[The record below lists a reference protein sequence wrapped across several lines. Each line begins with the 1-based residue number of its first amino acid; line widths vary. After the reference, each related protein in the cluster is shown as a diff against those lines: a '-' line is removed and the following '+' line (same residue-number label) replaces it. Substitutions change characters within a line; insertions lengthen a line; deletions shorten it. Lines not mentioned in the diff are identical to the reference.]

1 MDFQTI
7 RQVSLGFG
15 ISRRMLCYYEEI
27 GLLTSRRVDDYAYRV
42 YDDAAIKQLQQII
55 ILRKLQI
62 PIRQIKTILVNQNA
76 VETIEIFRQNI
87 EELDERIT
95 AMSTLKSIL
104 ARFVSELQEKADV
117 CLKLDL
123 LNDKTMITVIGSLPF
138 PKNKIEERGTMSELN
153 KINETLNKETAQRPK
168 FSLCFVVARN
178 DKEII
183 EVFEFY
189 QRAFGATKIAEFVPY
204 NTHIHI
210 IMEIHGIEVLLNQ
223 DREYN
228 SDTRRHEGGLWAF
241 DDDDTLNKTI
251 SVLSE
256 NAIEVTMHSWEHW
269 PIAAF
274 ITDKY
279 GVKWG
284 LHN

>member
-1 MDFQTI
+1 
-7 RQVSLGFG
+7 
-15 ISRRMLCYYEEI
+15 MLCYYEEV
-27 GLLTSRRVDDYAYRV
+27 GLLSSHRINDYAYRA

-62 PIRQIKTILVNQNA
+62 PIKQIKTILENQNA
-76 VETIEIFRQNI
+76 VEAIEIFKQNI

-104 ARFVSELQEKADV
+104 AQFVSELQEKADV
-117 CLKLDL
+117 RLKLDL
-123 LNDKTMITVIGSLPF
+123 LNDKTMITVMDSLSF
-138 PKNKIEERGTMSELN
+138 PKNKIEERSAMSELS
-153 KINETLNKETAQRPK
+153 KANEILNKVNEQRPK
-168 FSLCFVVARN
+168 FSLCFVVARD

-189 QRAFGATKIAEFVPY
+189 QRAFGATKISEFVPY

-210 IMEIHGIEVLLNQ
+210 IMEIHGIEILLNQ
-223 DREYN
+223 DAEYN
-228 SDTRRHEGGLWAF
+228 PDTRRHDGGLWAF
-241 DDDDTLNKTI
+241 DNDEALNKTI
-251 SVLSE
+251 NILSE
-256 NAIEVTMHSWEHW
+256 NAIEVTIHSWEHW

-274 ITDKY
+274 IIDKY
-279 GVKWG
+279 GVRWG